1 MNLNDSL
8 YIEFMLK
15 VIIIPAVNISIMA
28 IIMSL
33 IYLYKKIYASSAPNG
48 SAKHDKNVDEKAF
61 LNDFVPI

>member
-1 MNLNDSL
+1 
-8 YIEFMLK
+8 MLK
-15 VIIIPAVNISIMA
+15 VIIIPAVNISIIA